1 MIELVILAFIGA
13 ALGGLWDLKTT
24 EVPDEIPALMISLGL
39 FILFL
44 KAIFLGEVMELFA
57 SLVIGTALLAFGIA
71 LYKKGQWGG
80 ADAWMLAAIG
90 YLIPFYGG
98 RLFMIDYLPNF
109 LIVSAGYM
117 FVYTLGLGLL
127 DPTLFK
133 KFPNEFKVQKKLVI
147 GILLAFLVPIGL
159 LSFTLRFSL
168 VPLVSTFV
176 LVVLLAFFL
185 VYAKVIEKYAF
196 KKRISVS
203 KLRVGDVLEEML
215 WRGITAEELVA
226 AKKKYKFVTIKEGVR
241 FVPVFAI
248 TIIVTILF
256 GNLLFGLF

>member
-24 EVPDEIPALMISLGL
+24 EVPDEVPALMITFGL
-39 FILFL
+39 FVLL
-44 KAIFLGEVMELFA
+44 LRAIFLGEITELFA
-57 SLVIGTALLAFGIA
+57 SLAVGTALLAFGLA

-98 RLFMIDYLPNF
+98 RLFMVDYLPNF
-109 LIVSAGYM
+109 LIVSAAYM
-117 FVYTLGLGLL
+117 FVYTLALGFLN
-127 DPTLFK
+127 PSLFRR
-133 KFPNEFKVQKKLVI
+133 FPAELGVQKKLVI
-147 GILLAFLVPIGL
+147 GILAAFLVPIGL
-159 LSFTLRFSL
+159 LSFALQFSL
-168 VPLVSTFV
+168 VPLASTFA
-176 LVVLLAFFL
+176 LVVFLAFFL

-196 KKRISVS
+196 KKKIPVS

-215 WRGITAEELVA
+215 WRGITAEELMA
-226 AKKKYKFVTIKEGVR
+226 ARKKYKFVTIKEGVR

-248 TIIVTILF
+248 TIVVTILF